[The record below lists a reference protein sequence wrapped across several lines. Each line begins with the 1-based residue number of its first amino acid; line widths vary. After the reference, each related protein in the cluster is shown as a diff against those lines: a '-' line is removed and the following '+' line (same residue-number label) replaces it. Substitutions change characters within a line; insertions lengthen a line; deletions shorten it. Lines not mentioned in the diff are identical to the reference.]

1 MDVQRWPEDRISA
14 VELRTRVK
22 LKRLDLVIQKQW
34 MTLLGLANVDH
45 SRLIVESPQNDQG
58 KQGMR

>member
-1 MDVQRWPEDRISA
+1 MDVQRWPEDRIST

-58 KQGMR
+58 KQRMR